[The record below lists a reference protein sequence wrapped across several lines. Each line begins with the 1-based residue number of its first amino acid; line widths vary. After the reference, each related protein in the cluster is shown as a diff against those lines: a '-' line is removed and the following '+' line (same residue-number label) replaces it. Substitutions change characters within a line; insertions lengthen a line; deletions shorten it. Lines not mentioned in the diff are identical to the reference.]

1 LGWQLSPKSP
11 DATLIALN
19 LDVEKL

>member
-19 LDVEKL
+19 LDVQKI